1 VTTSVRRE
9 AAPGRGKEGCGD
21 SWVDANFTGPKNE
34 KKTHAVDSITTNG
47 RWRFKSTMGY
57 FCFEDMQMG
66 YSFVHLIA

>member
-34 KKTHAVDSITTNG
+34 KKLTRSIQLL
-47 RWRFKSTMGY
+47 
-57 FCFEDMQMG
+57 QMVAG
-66 YSFVHLIA
+66 DLNQR